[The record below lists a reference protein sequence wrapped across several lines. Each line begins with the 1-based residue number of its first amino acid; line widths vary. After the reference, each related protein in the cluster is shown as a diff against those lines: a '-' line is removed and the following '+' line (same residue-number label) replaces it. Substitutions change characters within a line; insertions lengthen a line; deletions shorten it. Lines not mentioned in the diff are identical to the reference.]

1 MRKNEKEVPESL
13 VRFLKFLS
21 AGETESMGD
30 FGDDYVRRLQR
41 SIRRIKSDREM
52 GERYMLFEEM
62 LKDERAEGREEG
74 RAEGKAEGLV
84 EGQTNGLSE
93 AVLELL
99 SVYGEVPADLR
110 EYICSLKDTA
120 ALRQL
125 LKKAAQAKSIS
136 EFESLTDL

>member
-1 MRKNEKEVPESL
+1 
-13 VRFLKFLS
+13 
-21 AGETESMGD
+21 
-30 FGDDYVRRLQR
+30 
-41 SIRRIKSDREM
+41 
-52 GERYMLFEEM
+52 MLFEEM

-110 EYICSLKDTA
+110 EYICSLKDTV